1 MRDRVK
7 DVMAR
12 IFGVPAHNLSDHASI
27 NEVPEWDS
35 LRHLELMLELET
47 EFAVSIP
54 TMTMLELF
62 SLHAIE
68 EYLQREVAEISKDGA
83 SAPI

>member
-12 IFGVPAHNLSDHASI
+12 IFRVPALNVPDDASI

-35 LRHLELMLELET
+35 LRHLELMLELEM

-68 EYLQREVAEISKDGA
+68 EYLQRKMAEISTDGA
-83 SAPI
+83 GA